1 MTKQK
6 TLIDVAAA
14 AGVSKMT
21 ASRALRGS
29 KDVSTGSRDR
39 VVAAAKK
46 LDTLEITL
54 QHHCL
59 VRVPI

>member
-46 LDTLEITL
+46 LDTLEITW
-54 QHHCL
+54 QRHYL
-59 VRVPI
+59 VHGLT